1 MKRLF
6 KNISLLFSC
15 IPNTRKFHL
24 FFILCFTIFCSLIEI
39 LSLSSIIPLLNL
51 FNDPTII
58 VENGVV
64 NVLSKIIPV
73 NYNNFSTI
81 AKIFISLAII
91 ATVCRVSLI
100 WISNNLSQSI
110 FADLTTQLFS
120 QNLNQD
126 YLKFKRIDS
135 NEAVSN
141 LLIKSSTIQSTITSV
156 INVMISTIMI
166 LFILTTLFYVEPLLT
181 FYSFLMILIF
191 YLIISTYTTKIFRLN
206 GGILAREVP
215 NQLGIINSALRSYK
229 NVIIENLENF
239 NINKYRKSIM
249 KVKKISVANIFLSQ
263 SPRYLLEGVIMVL
276 VGVYLI
282 YIFNSNQGQFVKI
295 STLAFIA
302 ASAQRLLPILHTL
315 YTNFQS
321 FNSNHQSLADVLST
335 LKHTRKKNKI
345 ISHKNIITFKSVVEF
360 KNVSFRYSKKEKWIL
375 RNISFTIKK
384 GEIVGLVGESGNG
397 KTTLID
403 LLSGL
408 ISPSEGKIIVDG
420 ININTNKVA
429 WRRNIGLVPQEPF
442 YFDTSVKNN
451 ITMND
456 AEQLK
461 NKKNLN
467 QVIDIFYLK
476 DLVRL
481 NRIGDNGALLSGGQK
496 QRISLARAF
505 YKKNNIL
512 ILDEATNALDAI
524 LEKKILNNIEKYYPN
539 RTILIIAH
547 KPLTLSICNNI
558 VDLNKINNI

>member
-91 ATVCRVSLI
+91 ATVCRIYLI

-191 YLIISTYTTKIFRLN
+191 L
-206 GGILAREVP
+206 
-215 NQLGIINSALRSYK
+215 
-229 NVIIENLENF
+229 F
-239 NINKYRKSIM
+239 NY
-249 KVKKISVANIFLSQ
+249 
-263 SPRYLLEGVIMVL
+263 
-276 VGVYLI
+276 
-282 YIFNSNQGQFVKI
+282 
-295 STLAFIA
+295 
-302 ASAQRLLPILHTL
+302 
-315 YTNFQS
+315 
-321 FNSNHQSLADVLST
+321 
-335 LKHTRKKNKI
+335 
-345 ISHKNIITFKSVVEF
+345 
-360 KNVSFRYSKKEKWIL
+360 
-375 RNISFTIKK
+375 
-384 GEIVGLVGESGNG
+384 
-397 KTTLID
+397 
-403 LLSGL
+403 
-408 ISPSEGKIIVDG
+408 
-420 ININTNKVA
+420 
-429 WRRNIGLVPQEPF
+429 
-442 YFDTSVKNN
+442 
-451 ITMND
+451 
-456 AEQLK
+456 
-461 NKKNLN
+461 
-467 QVIDIFYLK
+467 
-476 DLVRL
+476 
-481 NRIGDNGALLSGGQK
+481 
-496 QRISLARAF
+496 
-505 YKKNNIL
+505 
-512 ILDEATNALDAI
+512 
-524 LEKKILNNIEKYYPN
+524 
-539 RTILIIAH
+539 
-547 KPLTLSICNNI
+547 
-558 VDLNKINNI
+558 